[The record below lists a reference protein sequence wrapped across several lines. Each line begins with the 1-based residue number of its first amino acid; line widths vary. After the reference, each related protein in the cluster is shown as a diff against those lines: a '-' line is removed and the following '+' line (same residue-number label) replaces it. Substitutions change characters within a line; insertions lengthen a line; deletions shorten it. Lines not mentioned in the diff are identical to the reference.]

1 MPYFS
6 IIYKG
11 KSMFAIIK
19 TGGKQYRVQEGDVL
33 AVEKVPAGASQR
45 IFFNQVL
52 LIADDKETVIG
63 MPVVEKA
70 AVRARIM
77 EDFKDAKVIVFKKKR
92 RKQYRRTRG
101 HRQELTRVR
110 IERIIADVN
119 TYVEEEVSE
128 PEEKVVR
135 EAKPVIEKKKAE
147 APEAKK
153 PVKRD
158 VKAKE
163 KAKEKK
169 AAKAKKAAPAK
180 TAPKKRAK

>member
-1 MPYFS
+1 
-6 IIYKG
+6 
-11 KSMFAIIK
+11 MFAIIK
-19 TGGKQYRVQEGDVL
+19 TGGKQYKVQEGDVL
-33 AVEKVPAGASQR
+33 AVERVPAGASQR

-77 EDFKDAKVIVFKKKR
+77 EDFKDAKVLVFKKKR

-110 IERIIADVN
+110 IERIIPDVN
-119 TYVEEEVSE
+119 TYIEEEVSE
-128 PEEKVVR
+128 PEEKVVK

-147 APEAKK
+147 APEVKK
-153 PVKRD
+153 PEKREA
-158 VKAKE
+158 KAKEKPAEPKPE

-169 AAKAKKAAPAK
+169 AAKAKKVAPAK
-180 TAPKKRAK
+180 TAPKKRPK